1 MFLNRIHK
9 EEKEEASSDENM
21 TGLEGANPFLSHL
34 LKRYLPDD
42 PVAKKSAVSLAE
54 NISLTEEALRK
65 KMQDSMKAA
74 ASVLQSIED
83 MKNASTETSLSGEEE
98 TKLKALIHVLRAE
111 NGKLLTDSL
120 QDSVALKKLE
130 SDVADKEAQI
140 LTMHRKLALVREG
153 TSQQLDAGA
162 GPAEPMKQEMPRPSS
177 TQNIAST
184 DADTAKLQAAVNART
199 REVEQ
204 RDKAIVKLERYVTLL
219 MMLSRGRDKM
229 NCLGIT
235 KKKNKCR
242 SLAR

>member
-1 MFLNRIHK
+1 MNRIHK

-153 TSQQLDAGA
+153 TSQQLDAG
-162 GPAEPMKQEMPRPSS
+162 PAEPMKQEMSRPSS

-184 DADTAKLQAAVNART
+184 DADTAKLQAEVNART

-204 RDKAIVKLERYVTLL
+204 RDKAIVKLERYVV
-219 MMLSRGRDKM
+219 DD
-229 NCLGIT
+229 
-235 KKKNKCR
+235 
-242 SLAR
+242 AV